1 MATIEDFCGHL
12 PVRAYPAGEVLLPEN
27 QSTGR
32 LFVLVDGEVEVR
44 KADFLINVVSERGAV
59 FGEMSALL
67 GAPHMA
73 TVRTTR
79 PSTMYAI
86 EDGAHF
92 LQSNKEAAFFVA
104 GLLAQRLHGVT
115 AYLVDLKR
123 QFEDQ
128 TSHLGIV
135 DEILESLLHEQRSEF
150 TPGSDREP
158 DEPDA

>member
-1 MATIEDFCGHL
+1 VTTIEAFCGHL
-12 PVRAYPAGEVLLPEN
+12 PLRNVPAGEVLLWEG
-27 QSTGR
+27 QFTGR

-67 GAPHMA
+67 GAPPMA
-73 TVRTTR
+73 TVRATR

-86 EDGAHF
+86 ENGANF
-92 LQSNKEAAFFVA
+92 LQTNKDAAFFVA
-104 GLLAQRLHGVT
+104 ELLAQRLHRVT

-123 QFEDQ
+123 QFADEN
-128 TSHLGIV
+128 SHLGIV
-135 DEILESLLHEQRSEF
+135 DEILESLLQEQKSEF

-158 DEPDA
+158 DE